1 MKFLFRYRRA
11 LRNGSFVLVVLAIA
25 VGGMVQVAR
34 RHWDW
39 QETFHA
45 RAEFA
50 NIAGVEPGGA
60 VRLQGINAGV
70 VEAIVPPSTPGKPV
84 TLILRLDK
92 ELHSLIRSDA
102 VARISTLGVVG
113 AKVVDI
119 TPGKPDAPP
128 LTENGILT
136 AESPLELSDLLK
148 DASTSLKRL
157 DQVAMEAQTGLGEI
171 NAIAASIRK
180 GEGSLGKLVRDD
192 EAYNKLIALSGR
204 GERTL
209 TDIGEN
215 LAALKRTWP
224 ISGYFKDRA
233 FFDRDLV
240 LYQPGAQ
247 RDEKTLADDDLFE
260 PGLAILTPK
269 GRAKL
274 DKVADWFKGLGRPKR
289 TEVVIAAFTDD
300 NSQGEQ
306 LAQELTQKQA
316 EAVRKYLVEQHSVD
330 WNGFWSGR
338 RRVAAVGFG
347 TRSPA
352 RAGEQEH
359 APSGPPR
366 RVEIILFTPQA

>member
-1 MKFLFRYRRA
+1 MQSDSRPLRA
-11 LRNGSFVLVVLAIA
+11 IRNGAFVVAVLAIA
-25 VGGMVQVAR
+25 VAGMVQVAR

-50 NIAGVEPGGA
+50 TISGVEPGGA
-60 VRLQGINAGV
+60 VRVQGIDAGV
-70 VEAIVPPSTPGKPV
+70 VESVVPPTLPGKPV
-84 TLILRLDK
+84 TLVLRLDQRLK
-92 ELHSLIRSDA
+92 GLIRSDA
-102 VARISTLGVVG
+102 VARIGTLGVVG

-119 TPGKPDAPP
+119 TPGKVDAPP
-128 LTENGILT
+128 LVEGGILR
-136 AESPLELSDLLK
+136 AESPLELADLLK
-148 DASTSLKRL
+148 DASASLRRL
-157 DQVAMEAQTGLGEI
+157 DQVAVEAQTGLGEI

-180 GEGSLGKLVRDD
+180 GEGSLGKFVRDD
-192 EAYNKLIALSGR
+192 EAYNKLVALSGR

-209 TDIGEN
+209 TDVEEN

-240 LYQPGAQ
+240 LFQPGAQ
-247 RDEKTLADDDLFE
+247 RDEKTISDADLFE

-269 GRAKL
+269 GRAQL
-274 DKVADWFKGLGRPKR
+274 DKIAAWFKGLGRPKT

-300 NSQGEQ
+300 DSQGEE

-316 EAVRKYLVEQHSVD
+316 EAVRKYLVDQHSVD
-330 WNGFWSGR
+330 WNGFWSSR
-338 RRVAAVGFG
+338 RKIAAVGFG
-347 TRSPA
+347 TRTPA
-352 RAGEQEH
+352 RSQGHDA
-359 APSGPPR
+359 AGPPR